1 VQLLLSRC
9 NMITPKA
16 VELSVPSC
24 HVTLAVVMEV
34 VERIRSKCYLNNKV
48 QFNVL
53 SRCKR

>member
-1 VQLLLSRC
+1 
-9 NMITPKA
+9 MITPKA